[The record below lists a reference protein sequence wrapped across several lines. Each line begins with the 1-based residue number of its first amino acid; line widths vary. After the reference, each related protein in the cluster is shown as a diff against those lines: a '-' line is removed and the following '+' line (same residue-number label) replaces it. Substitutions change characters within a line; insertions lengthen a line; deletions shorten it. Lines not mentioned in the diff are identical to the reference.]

1 MDYKWSLWE
10 LHHDL
15 EEAERLLR
23 NRRFYKEADAV
34 NYIQYLMLDSAWDLA
49 NKEMEK
55 SEEDEEDEELFTMR
69 EEDINLITE
78 TYERAMAKKGGYGK

>member
-1 MDYKWSLWE
+1 MDYKGSLLE

-34 NYIQYLMLDSAWDLA
+34 NYIRHLMLDSAWDLA
-49 NKEMEK
+49 KEMEK
-55 SEEDEEDEELFTMR
+55 
-69 EEDINLITE
+69 
-78 TYERAMAKKGGYGK
+78 KGE